1 MEAERVTIELL
12 AKVDG
17 FDGKVKQ
24 SASSFGGAMSTIEAS
39 AGKAEKAVEALLSAQ
54 KAGSP
59 ITSKMI
65 QDVGGLARA
74 EQLLASAFDK
84 TGAAAQRSTAL
95 VATQGTAV
103 ERSSRSAQQ
112 ATRNLGY
119 QISDISTQLSMGT
132 SPFLILA
139 QQGPQVANALDGAK
153 GAVGRFAAFLSGPWG
168 AALLG
173 AITVLGVFI
182 SKNRETG
189 DEVDDL
195 VEKFKKQAEEAKNTA
210 EAEEIFARTLEGV
223 EKALRD
229 NADALDKMRG
239 PQRTAAEEALAN
251 AEAAKKQAI
260 QIRNLTVALLEN
272 AQAQLEAASAPGLVT
287 PGSGGASA
295 AQSLFIRKVAELEE
309 RLKRARAALS
319 EAQSQV
325 IDAQS
330 FVAVEQAA
338 KTAEDR
344 VNDLYDAQIERARK
358 AAVASGT
365 VASALKKEVE
375 EINRAREAELKRLR
389 ETERER
395 RRTGESAEQTRFISP
410 VEGRTSGRFGER
422 RGNRGH
428 GGIDFAV
435 PVGTSVKSAA
445 AGTVITSANLPGYGN
460 VLIVDHG
467 GGTTTRYAHLSR
479 MLAKQGDV
487 VGQGQVIGLSGG
499 QPGAPGAGNSKG
511 PHLHYEVR
519 RGGKAVDPSKGVFP
533 TDTLAVTEKSV
544 EALEREIEAELRRVQ
559 SFQNE
564 LANLQSSEIDAR
576 QALIDSAEELARLE
590 LEAIELSRQ
599 KYDDNLNSLVEQKKL
614 TADEAD
620 QLRGIN
626 DERAKLRSELVK
638 RREDQRKFR
647 MEEADRQR
655 EAEFSSEQRANL
667 ADILAGQADLART
680 QAERRD
686 LERRLLDLQF
696 AEEKARND
704 YIIAFADRLR
714 TQKGTLESEQREADA
729 AAKIAKLRN
738 ESLGARKANAEQRT
752 DRQTQGPLEGFF
764 DSIPS
769 DAAEINEALEA
780 VAAGGLATFTD
791 ALTDAIVNFRS
802 LKDVGLATL
811 QALTAGLVRMAIEQ
825 VILRTIG
832 QAAGSAAVAATTAQA
847 AAAGAAWAGPAA
859 LASLA
864 TLGANAGPA
873 ALALT
878 STTAL
883 ATALGA
889 VPRKEGGPIFG
900 PGGPRDDKVLMAA
913 SPGEYVIKAK
923 SAARLGRKALDFIN
937 NTGALPGFRDGG
949 FVAPRNGRA
958 AGRSSEGIPET
969 ALRRIEDAV
978 SRAAEAMPNVNLYPT
993 LSPKA
998 AMEAMLSDPGAQR
1011 VLFGFMRQNSG
1022 KMSSSL
1028 AG

>member
-24 SASSFGGAMSTIEAS
+24 SASSFGGAMNTIEQS
-39 AGKAEKAVEALLSAQ
+39 AGKAEKAVENLLSAQ

-65 QDVGGLARA
+65 QEVGGLARA

-95 VATQGTAV
+95 VASQGAVV
-103 ERSSRSAQQ
+103 ERSTRGAQQ

-173 AITVLGVFI
+173 AVTILGVFI
-182 SKNRETG
+182 SKNKDAG
-189 DEVDDL
+189 DGVDDL
-195 VEKFKKQAEEAKNTA
+195 VDKLKKQADEAKNAA
-210 EAEEIFARTLEGV
+210 EAQEVFARTLDGV

-229 NADALDKMRG
+229 NAEALEKLKG
-239 PQRTAAEEALAN
+239 PQRTAAEEGLAS
-251 AEAAKKQAI
+251 AEAARKYTL

-272 AQAQLEAASAPGLVT
+272 AQAQLQAANAPGLVT
-287 PGSGGASA
+287 PGSGGASV
-295 AQSLFIRKVAELEE
+295 AQALFTKKVAELEE
-309 RLKRARAALS
+309 RLKRARDALATA
-319 EAQSQV
+319 ESQV
-325 IDAQS
+325 IDARS
-330 FVAVEQAA
+330 LVTVEQAA
-338 KTAEDR
+338 RTAEDR
-344 VNDLYDAQIERARK
+344 INARYDAQIEGARK
-358 AAVASGT
+358 AAVASGKT
-365 VASALKKEVE
+365 VAALRKEVE
-375 EINRAREAELKRLR
+375 AINAAREAELKRYR
-389 ETERER
+389 DSERER
-395 RRTGESAEQTRFISP
+395 KKTTASLPAVTGAEIARALGTSI
-410 VEGRTSGRFGER
+410 TSGTRTPEQNRAAKGAANSYHLSGQAIDIPLTVNGKPLTKAGIRAALEPLGVVIKELLGPGDKGHSDHFHIAFDKKR
-422 RGNRGH
+422 RGPDEIART
-428 GGIDFAV
+428 AER
-435 PVGTSVKSAA
+435 AA
-445 AGTVITSANLPGYGN
+445 EEL
-460 VLIVDHG
+460 
-467 GGTTTRYAHLSR
+467 
-479 MLAKQGDV
+479 Q
-487 VGQGQVIGLSGG
+487 
-499 QPGAPGAGNSKG
+499 
-511 PHLHYEVR
+511 
-519 RGGKAVDPSKGVFP
+519 
-533 TDTLAVTEKSV
+533 
-544 EALEREIEAELRRVQ
+544 REIEAELRRVQ
-559 SFQNE
+559 AFQNE
-564 LANLQSSEIDAR
+564 LANMQGDEIDAR
-576 QALIDSAEELARLE
+576 QRLITSAEELARLE
-590 LEAIELSRQ
+590 LEAIEIARQ

-614 TADEAD
+614 TAEEAE

-626 DERAKLRSELVK
+626 DERAKLRAELVK
-638 RREDQRKFR
+638 RREDERKFR
-647 MEEADRQR
+647 MA
-655 EAEFSSEQRANL
+655 EAERSRAAEYASEERANL
-667 ADILAGQADLART
+667 ADILEGQADLAQT
-680 QAERRD
+680 QKERRE

-704 YIIAFADRLR
+704 YIIGYYDRLR
-714 TQKGTLESEQREADA
+714 VQKDIGESELAEARA
-729 AAKIAKLRN
+729 AAEIARLRN
-738 ESLGARKANAEQRT
+738 ESLGARQTSATERS
-752 DRQTQGPLEGFF
+752 DRQTQSPLEGYF

-769 DAAEINEALEA
+769 EMGEINEALES

-832 QAAGSAAVAATTAQA
+832 QTAGSAAVAATSAQA

-889 VPRKEGGPIFG
+889 VPRKDGGPIFG

-923 SAARLGRKALDFIN
+923 SAGRLGRSALDFIN

-958 AGRSSEGIPET
+958 ANSVLGGGLDET
-969 ALRRIEDAV
+969 ALRRIESAV
-978 SRAAEAMPNVNLYPT
+978 ERGAAAQAPVQLFPT
-993 LSPKA
+993 LDPEEALVAALRSP
-998 AMEAMLSDPGAQR
+998 GGQR
-1011 VLFGFMRQNSG
+1011 AFFGFLRQNSG
-1022 KMSSSL
+1022 KVNSSL
-1028 AG
+1028 SQ